1 MSASDMPNGT
11 ALPVE
16 MMYGLPP
23 SLPSAKNTEIRIQ
36 PVNAQSFQAGNVM
49 QFDLPCGRRGQYLDP
64 SSTYVRFKIDY
75 TQPGAGVVGTDFSYL
90 LGSSY
95 SPFIKQEVYGNNS
108 VLLESIN
115 ECGVLASMLFNTQLN
130 DSDKKGLSSAF
141 GFNFVNNAYSSS
153 ATAGHRIWNDATTQG
168 LTFEYCCP
176 LIGILG
182 SGTDKMIPIGAIYGL
197 RFELT
202 CDAVSN
208 FVKAVTANVVPGY
221 TISEVEFVGQ
231 VIELSPE
238 SQSIIENANPDK
250 IHIRSQTYRQASN
263 ILNASAGIGT
273 YDLLCGIRVS
283 SLKSLYVACS
293 PSNANE
299 GKYSG
304 VNPNLDQGTCWT
316 IAGQNYP
323 QRTISPS
330 KHTADCFI
338 ELSKSFGALGLAQF
352 NGCIAKNA
360 YYVSSSAYGL
370 CQAYNSTV
378 ANILTTPNQFFLGID
393 LEVVQRKNSLL
404 SGINVNSSPLFFRAQ
419 VGQAL
424 SANNHVLNFFGYYD
438 LILEIDV
445 INKNVIAKF

>member
-1 MSASDMPNGT
+1 MSATDLPNGT
-11 ALPVE
+11 ALPME

-36 PVNAQSFQAGNVM
+36 PVNAQNFQAGNVM

-75 TQPGAGVVGTDFSYL
+75 TQPAAGVVNTDFSYL

-115 ECGVLASMLFNTQLN
+115 EVGVLASMLFNTQLN
-130 DSDKKGLSSAF
+130 DGDKKGLSASF
-141 GFNFVNNAYSSS
+141 GFGLASASS
-153 ATAGHRIWNDATTQG
+153 TAGHKIWTNSAVEN
-168 LTFEYCCP
+168 LSFEYCCP

-202 CDAVSN
+202 CDAVAN
-208 FVKAVTANVVPGY
+208 FVKAVTANVVPSY

-238 SQSIIENANPDK
+238 SQSLIESANPDK

-263 ILNASAGIGT
+263 ILNSGSGVGT

-293 PSNANE
+293 PSNATE

-304 VNPNLDQGTCWT
+304 VNPNLDQGTCFT

-330 KHTADCFI
+330 KHTADSFL
-338 ELSKSFGALGLAQF
+338 ELSKSFGSLGLAQF
-352 NGCIAKNA
+352 NGCIAKDA
-360 YYVSSSAYGL
+360 YYRSSNAYGL
-370 CQAYNSTV
+370 CQAYTTAV
-378 ANILTTPNQFFLGID
+378 ANIVTSPNQFFLGID

-419 VGQAL
+419 IGQAI

-445 INKNVIAKF
+445 IGKNVIAKF